1 MGEFKERLK
10 KALEHSG
17 KRQIDVVNELHISK
31 SNFSKYMRG
40 ELPMPKLKTINKIA
54 TYLRVRP
61 EYLLG
66 LDNFMVRANKSVED
80 LFNDL
85 IHDYSIEEIDTLYMY
100 LDVYLGRQG
109 ICNSGK
115 D

>member
-1 MGEFKERLK
+1 MTFGERLS
-10 KALEHSG
+10 KAMQLRG
-17 KRQIDVVNELHISK
+17 KRPIDLATDLNIPKGNVSMFINDK
-31 SNFSKYMRG
+31 R
-40 ELPMPKLKTINKIA
+40 PMPKLKTINKIA

-66 LDNFMVRANKSVED
+66 LDNFMVGAIKSVED